1 MSGVSNGRPVFVV
14 DACRSAVGR
23 FGGAL
28 AGFRPDDLAAEV
40 LKGLL
45 QRNGVD
51 PQAVDEVVLGCA
63 NQAGEDNRNV
73 ARMAALLAGL
83 PNTCPAFTVNRLCAS
98 GLDAINGA
106 YRMIALG
113 EAQVVLAGGV
123 ESMSRAPWSVPK
135 PHTEPPRGNNVMYD
149 TALGWRYPNPKLQAL
164 FPLEQMG
171 ETAEN
176 LASAHQ
182 ISREAQDQWAVRSHR
197 LALEAHQQ
205 GRLERELLVVHAPS
219 GRTAIAV
226 DRDEQPRADCTLE
239 ALARLKPAFRQPGTV
254 TAGNSSSLN
263 DGAAALLL
271 CSEDALAA
279 HGWTP
284 LARVAATAQVGV
296 DPRMMG
302 IGPVAAV
309 QRCLERAGWQME
321 QLDWLELNEAFAAQV
336 LAVLQQLAVDPAIV
350 NPDGGAI
357 AFGHPL
363 GASGARIAGHLVH
376 AMQHHHLRR
385 GMATLCVGVG
395 QGVATAFEAV

>member
-1 MSGVSNGRPVFVV
+1 MSGTSPGRPVFVV
-14 DACRSAVGR
+14 DACRSAVGK
-23 FGGAL
+23 FGGQL
-28 AGFRPDDLAAEV
+28 ASVRPDDLAALV
-40 LKGLL
+40 LRGLVD
-45 QRNGVD
+45 RNRVD
-51 PQAVDEVVLGCA
+51 VAAVDEVVLGCA

-83 PNTCPAFTVNRLCAS
+83 PVSCPALTVNRLCAS
-98 GLDAINGA
+98 GLDAVNAA
-106 YRMIALG
+106 YRLVALG

-149 TALGWRYPNPKLQAL
+149 TALGWRYPNPKMQAL

-176 LASAHQ
+176 LAERYA
-182 ISREAQDQWAVRSHR
+182 ISREEQDAWAVRSHQNA
-197 LALEAHQQ
+197 LAAEAQ
-205 GRLERELLVVHAPS
+205 GRLERELLAVTASVGRASVV
-219 GRTAIAV
+219 V
-226 DRDEQPRADCTLE
+226 ERDEQPRADCSAE
-239 ALARLKPAFRQPGTV
+239 ALARLKPAFRQGGSV

-263 DGAAALLL
+263 DGAAALLI
-271 CSEDALAA
+271 CSEEALVA

-284 LARVAATAQVGV
+284 LARIAAVAQAGV

-302 IGPVAAV
+302 IGPVPAV
-309 QRCLERAGWQME
+309 QRCLQRAGWSAD

-336 LAVLQQLAVDPAIV
+336 LAVLRELPVDPAIV

-357 AFGHPL
+357 AVGHPL

-376 AMQHHHLRR
+376 ALQRGQLRR
-385 GMATLCVGVG
+385 GVATLCVGVG
-395 QGVATAFEAV
+395 QGVATAFERV